1 VSSNDEASMPETEES
16 VTGQE
21 KPMEKETQAS
31 SGAGEEVA
39 AQVADADIEEAVS
52 RLFNEASGAAVSGAV
67 ETGPSLEKQLQSA
80 LAQVEE
86 QRAAH
91 LRAVAEMQNVRKR
104 FERESQQ
111 TRQFA
116 IEGFARDLLQVAD
129 NLERAMAAV
138 PKECSPDLKAF
149 LEGVGMTQNE
159 LVRVLGK
166 HGVSRVK
173 ALHEPFDHNAHQAV
187 MEVASAEIPVGHVA
201 QELQAGYLL
210 NGRLLR
216 AAMVGVAKAVE

>member
-1 VSSNDEASMPETEES
+1 MSSKNEASMPETEES

-21 KPMEKETQAS
+21 KPTEQEAQAS
-31 SGAGEEVA
+31 ASEEVV
-39 AQVADADIEEAVS
+39 AQVADAEIEEAVS
-52 RLFNEASGAAVSGAV
+52 RLFNEASTAASATV
-67 ETGPSLEKQLQSA
+67 ETGPDLEKQLQSA

-86 QRAAH
+86 QRGAH

-111 TRQFA
+111 ARQFA

-129 NLERAMAAV
+129 NLERAMGAV
-138 PKECSPDLKAF
+138 PKECSADLKAF

-166 HGVSRVK
+166 HGVARVK
-173 ALHEPFDHNAHQAV
+173 ALHEPFDHNVHQAV
-187 MEVASAEIPVGHVA
+187 MEVASAELPAGHVA

-216 AAMVGVAKAVE
+216 AAMVGVAKAAE

>member
-1 VSSNDEASMPETEES
+1 MEASEQQTETGVPE
-16 VTGQE
+16 Q
-21 KPMEKETQAS
+21 
-31 SGAGEEVA
+31 EEVQEEVTQEA
-39 AQVADADIEEAVS
+39 IASEAGDEEVEEAVR
-52 RLFNEASGAAVSGAV
+52 RLFNDAGERVTGEAQSGPTLA
-67 ETGPSLEKQLQSA
+67 EQLQNA

-86 QRAAH
+86 QRNAH

-104 FERESQQ
+104 FEREGQQ

-129 NLERAMAAV
+129 NLERALSAV
-138 PKECSPDLKAF
+138 PKECSTDLKVF

-166 HGVSRVK
+166 HGVTRIK
-173 ALHEPFDHNAHQAV
+173 ALQEPFDHNLHQAV
-187 MEVASAEIPVGHVA
+187 FEVASQEVTPGSVA

-216 AAMVGVAKAVE
+216 AAMVGVAKAPEG